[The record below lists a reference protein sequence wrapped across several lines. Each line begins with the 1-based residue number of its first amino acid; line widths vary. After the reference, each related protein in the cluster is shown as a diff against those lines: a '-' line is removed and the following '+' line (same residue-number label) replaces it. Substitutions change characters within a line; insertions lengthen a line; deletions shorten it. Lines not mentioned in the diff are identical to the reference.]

1 MRLID
6 ADALKESLKELE
18 AESNSIR
25 YTQGLQDAIDYY
37 FPQIIDDA
45 PTIDAEP
52 VKHGELLAKIKDLI
66 AKYKQ
71 AESGMIWETS
81 GSIEE
86 DEEKLEIECKELR
99 KYFEKALGGAE

>member
-25 YTQGLQDAIDYY
+25 YTQGLQDAVDYY

-52 VKHGELLAKIKDLI
+52 IVHAHWIEKNDRITCSNCGREVMYNSDYLPQTTHFCYNCGAKMDGGEN
-66 AKYKQ
+66 
-71 AESGMIWETS
+71 E
-81 GSIEE
+81 
-86 DEEKLEIECKELR
+86 
-99 KYFEKALGGAE
+99 